1 MPAPAIVAMAAL
13 TKAVD
18 GAVGAIKGGFDLAN
32 KTQQASLALGMNLTT
47 AKDRL
52 GPSLDGLRGS
62 IDQKMAAGFA
72 GLEAGLQGNTKG
84 VGKLINQQM
93 LTGTNH
99 AKTAKAFAAL
109 NAIAGVQ
116 TEAMNDM
123 AEGTI
128 KAANMYGVST
138 DVLVDTMMSFE
149 KQFTAMN
156 MTGMGESFTAAVG
169 NLQAQLGP
177 QFQGQIKGVMGIIMD
192 TGVEGMETLAAL
204 GIGDVRDQLQAAAG
218 DTAATQA
225 ILEEALKTAGAS
237 FQDIA
242 GGASAD
248 LLSIGAATDAIGE
261 GTQAF
266 VPLMEALESGLRV
279 KQDAEVNY
287 ADQIGV
293 LMDEVWNP
301 LKETIMDLVMG
312 VLPLLKIAAQFL
324 GDQLQ
329 ILVTWFKETFVKLG
343 GFMGI
348 IDKIKKVFDI
358 MKPILAIIA
367 GILLVK
373 LMIVLAPVIAIFV
386 AVTAVAKLLWEG
398 IKFLWDMFKDKL
410 TPVTD
415 ALVKVWE
422 WLKDTVSDL
431 INNPMAF
438 LKKAFFNFADMLGG
452 LLMMIGDF
460 LPDWL
465 GGGMLEEMGSALS
478 GWASPEAAAAD
489 RQLKDSAERKAHEKK
504 VEADFDAVLKAD
516 AEHFGFMADKA
527 TETAESTAEI
537 NRKTPDPSTGSEYMD
552 QTTMLLSESMDR
564 ILGVQSSTAVLDKL
578 DELVSATEDQTGL
591 IGEGANPLT
600 DQHSN
605 DAN

>member
-1 MPAPAIVAMAAL
+1 MAAPAIVAMAAL

-93 LTGTNH
+93 LTGTNYT
-99 AKTAKAFAAL
+99 KTAKAFASL

-116 TEAMNDM
+116 TDAMNNM
-123 AEGTI
+123 AEETI
-128 KAANMYGVST
+128 KAANEYGVST
-138 DVLVDTMMSFE
+138 DILVDTMMSFE

-218 DTAATQA
+218 DTEATQA
-225 ILEEALKTAGAS
+225 ILEDALKTAGAS

-261 GTQAF
+261 GSEAF
-266 VPLMEALESGLRV
+266 VPLMEALEGGLRV
-279 KQDAEVNY
+279 KADAEVEY
-287 ADQIGV
+287 ADQISV

-301 LKETIMDLVMG
+301 LKETVMDLVMG
-312 VLPLLKIAAQFL
+312 ALPLLKMAAEFL
-324 GDQLQ
+324 GAQLQ

-343 GFMGI
+343 GFRGI
-348 IDKIKKVFDI
+348 MEKIKKLFDL
-358 MKPILAIIA
+358 MKPVLAVIA
-367 GILLVK
+367 GVLLVK
-373 LMIVLAPVIAIFV
+373 LALVVAPIILIFV
-386 AVTAVAKLLWEG
+386 AVTAVLKLLWEG
-398 IKFLWDMFKDKL
+398 IKILWEMYKDKL
-410 TPVTD
+410 TPVTE

-452 LLMMIGDF
+452 LLQKIGSW

-465 GGGMLEEMGSALS
+465 GGSMLEEMGSALS
-478 GWASPEAAAAD
+478 GWASPEAAAAEE
-489 RQLKDSAERKAHEKK
+489 QLRDSAAAKAHQKK
-504 VEADFDAVLKAD
+504 VEADFDAVLAAD
-516 AEHFGFMADKA
+516 AEHFGFMSDKA
-527 TETAESTAEI
+527 AETAENTAEI
-537 NRKTPDPSTGSEYMD
+537 NRKTPDPSTGSDFMD
-552 QTTMLLSESMDR
+552 DTTMLLSESMDR
-564 ILGVQSSTAVLDKL
+564 ILGVQSSTAVLEKL

-591 IGEGANPLT
+591 IGEGANPLV
-600 DQHSN
+600 DQHTN
-605 DAN
+605 D